1 MIRRIASSTNR
12 RRRLTRARRGFSL
25 VSMMVAMLLLLV
37 GLMSLAN
44 ANASTTK
51 LQTMAQNRTNA
62 IAIGRAYVEA
72 VRVRDPWLVVTESA
86 EYLTA
91 DGQLSGAGPYV
102 RTLTV
107 TEIKQ
112 NLVQIDVKV
121 EYPRGNRP
129 VELSTMLFRGNGLA
143 GAQ

>member
-86 EYLTA
+86 ENLTA